1 MSLPAERFGYV
12 HFDFLDLPREGWL
25 AIHGEEARR
34 FRSPAEIPSDRI
46 FWCNLDWQHFH
57 RGSSLGRM
65 GHMRHASYLPIRPAD
80 AMAEFGLDADL
91 LGPAEATRYLALMFG
106 GVMAWSSRVLSAA
119 VPDLP
124 DERHF
129 TKDSLR
135 EDLLPIFPPLE
146 FPKGDEVHAL
156 LEGHSYHNVSSTLV
170 PYRKEALKLIVRR
183 PRLRHALDI
192 LASPSPAGPYRFLL
206 PEDLGTVDD
215 VVEDERPALGKL
227 RLKGPSDA
235 VFELYGF
242 SNTISRAK
250 RAVRSWAAHPEM
262 DALRRM
268 AEVEIEGAW
277 VGKGY
282 RPLGSVLPEAVD
294 PLLNGRLL
302 RVSWSVGV
310 ASEAMWRAVLTPPPK
325 PRGVGQSARIGDISW
340 QGLWARAADKLIL
353 FPLVRSLSEKG
364 HDVSSYGFGWIL
376 CFVDEPR
383 LEEFLDDAAGLGLI
397 PRITDIPK
405 ARANISWGGNKLD
418 FPLAKLV
425 YGKEIDR
432 LIALDAIAA
441 NDPDKHG
448 EIVANALS

>member
-34 FRSPAEIPSDRI
+34 FRSPADIPSDGI

-65 GHMRHASYLPIRPAD
+65 GHLRHASYLPIRPGD
-80 AMAEFGLDADL
+80 ALAEFGLDADL
-91 LGPAEATRYLALMFG
+91 LGPEETARYLALMFG
-106 GVMAWSSRVLSAA
+106 GVMAWSSRLLAA
-119 VPDLP
+119 AAPELP

-129 TKDSLR
+129 TRDSLR
-135 EDLLPIFPPLE
+135 DDLLPIFPSPE
-146 FPKGDEVHAL
+146 FPRGDEVHAL
-156 LEGHSYHNVSSTLV
+156 LEGHSYHNVSSTLA
-170 PYRKEALKLIVRR
+170 PYRKEALKIIVRR

-192 LASPSPAGPYRFLL
+192 LASPSPTGPYRFLSS
-206 PEDLGTVDD
+206 EDLGTVDD
-215 VVEDERPALGKL
+215 VVENERPALGKL
-227 RLKGPSDA
+227 RLKEPSDA

-268 AEVEIEGAW
+268 AEVELEGAW

-310 ASEAMWRAVLTPPPK
+310 ACEAMWRAVLAPPPK
-325 PRGVGQSARIGDISW
+325 PRGAGQSARIGDISW

-353 FPLVRSLSEKG
+353 FPLVRSLAEKG
-364 HDVSSYGFGWIL
+364 YDVSSYGFGWIL
-376 CFVDEPR
+376 CYVDEPR
-383 LEEFLDDAAGLGLI
+383 LDEFLDDAAGFGLI
-397 PRITDIPK
+397 PRIADIPK
-405 ARANISWGGNKLD
+405 ARGDVPWGGAKLD
-418 FPLAKLV
+418 LPLAKLI

-432 LIALDAIAA
+432 LVSLDRIAA
-441 NDPDKHG
+441 YAPEEHG
-448 EIVANALS
+448 DIVTRVLS

>member
-1 MSLPAERFGYV
+1 MSLSAERFGYA

-25 AIHGEEARR
+25 ATYGEEARR
-34 FRSPAEIPSDRI
+34 FRSPAEIPSDGI

-65 GHMRHASYLPIRPAD
+65 GHLRHASYLPIRPGD
-80 AMAEFGLDADL
+80 ALAEFGLDAEM
-91 LGPAEATRYLALMFG
+91 LGPEEAARYLALMFG
-106 GVMAWSSRVLSAA
+106 GVMAWSSRLLAAAAPELS
-119 VPDLP
+119 

-129 TKDSLR
+129 TRDSLR
-135 EDLLPIFPPLE
+135 DDLLPVFPPLE
-146 FPKGDEVHAL
+146 FPRGDEIHAL
-156 LEGHSYHNVSSTLV
+156 LEGHSYHNVSSTLA
-170 PYRKEALKLIVRR
+170 PYRKEAIRIIVRR

-192 LASPSPAGPYRFLL
+192 LASPSPVGPYRFLS

-215 VVEDERPALGKL
+215 VVENDRPALGKL
-227 RLKGPSDA
+227 RLKEPSDA

-268 AEVEIEGAW
+268 AEVELEGAW

-310 ASEAMWRAVLTPPPK
+310 ACEAMWRSVLAPPPK
-325 PRGVGQSARIGDISW
+325 ARGTWQSARSGDISW

-353 FPLVRSLSEKG
+353 FPLVRSLAEKG

-376 CFVDEPR
+376 CSVDEPR
-383 LEEFLDDAAGLGLI
+383 LDEFLDDAAGLGLL
-397 PRITDIPK
+397 PRIADIPK
-405 ARANISWGGNKLD
+405 AREDVPWGGAKLD
-418 FPLAKLV
+418 LPLAKLV

-432 LIALDAIAA
+432 LVSLDRIAA
-441 NDPDKHG
+441 SDPAEHG
-448 EIVANALS
+448 DIVTSVLS